1 MSHWSPAIN
10 MVKKPYVNNNDML
23 AALIAHRDKC
33 RLAKLDGRPPPQ
45 MSEYLGLCVIKI
57 CAGLARRRN
66 FSKYSYVEEMQSDAE
81 VDCIYALSKF
91 DPARSS
97 NVFGFISKVAWNA
110 FVRRI
115 QKEKKQSYI
124 KHVSFTQMMGLG
136 DGYMYYRD
144 QAMRR
149 HLDYSQELV
158 EAYEQKIVENKEK
171 KRVSLIEKRLDKF
184 MDSDVDWIDKD
195 GRD

>member
-1 MSHWSPAIN
+1 
-10 MVKKPYVNNNDML
+10 
-23 AALIAHRDKC
+23 
-33 RLAKLDGRPPPQ
+33 
-45 MSEYLGLCVIKI
+45 
-57 CAGLARRRN
+57 
-66 FSKYSYVEEMQSDAE
+66 MQSDAE

-158 EAYEQKIVENKEK
+158 EAYEKKIVENKEK

-184 MDSDVDWIDKD
+184 LDSDFDWIDKD